1 MSWDH
6 YTKAVVRM
14 DAPCG
19 SVWVHPAPVGEIDGS
34 FPDPDGRSIF
44 IITAHNPEG
53 LQASAEE
60 NRAAHARLMT
70 SVVERDLEYWP
81 AVGGDPTWA
90 HTEISL
96 AVLGLDEREARQ
108 IGREFGQ
115 EAIFVWT
122 PSSWVVLGC
131 QGSRRVESGWRVSRE
146 ASERIRAAKEM
157 LGLPDVPTP

>member
-1 MSWDH
+1 LD
-6 YTKAVVRM
+6 
-14 DAPCG
+14 
-19 SVWVHPAPVGEIDGS
+19 
-34 FPDPDGRSIF
+34 
-44 IITAHNPEG
+44 
-53 LQASAEE
+53 
-60 NRAAHARLMT
+60 
-70 SVVERDLEYWP
+70 YWP